1 MNITTECRVG
11 KFIYCSADGYPPPR
25 VIFID
30 NIRRTVTHDNKVQL
44 MEAGPFN
51 YTCIAYVNV
60 SCEENNP
67 ICRLFGSMA
76 IDYGNDPNF
85 PFSLFNTTRFQYGDT
100 EYCDANKS
108 VDGYAIGELTC
119 FLTLKKTRNTFCRTL
134 SLSNQLFFIWNKR
147 NVTFIQFK
155 ICCCV
160 YNFMK
165 IGCFFTAIWRY
176 IDFQNSGRPPSWN
189 CFTTIRPPTKYLL
202 LAAAACQISCQ
213 SDTQI

>member
-1 MNITTECRVG
+1 MKSHIVQIVVAVSDCPANVNITTECRVG

-44 MEAGPFN
+44 TEAGPFN

-119 FLTLKKTRNTFCRTL
+119 FVTFKKNKKYV
-134 SLSNQLFFIWNKR
+134 LSNSESVQSTFFSFG
-147 NVTFIQFK
+147 TSA
-155 ICCCV
+155 
-160 YNFMK
+160 
-165 IGCFFTAIWRY
+165 T
-176 IDFQNSGRPPSWN
+176 
-189 CFTTIRPPTKYLL
+189 
-202 LAAAACQISCQ
+202 
-213 SDTQI
+213 